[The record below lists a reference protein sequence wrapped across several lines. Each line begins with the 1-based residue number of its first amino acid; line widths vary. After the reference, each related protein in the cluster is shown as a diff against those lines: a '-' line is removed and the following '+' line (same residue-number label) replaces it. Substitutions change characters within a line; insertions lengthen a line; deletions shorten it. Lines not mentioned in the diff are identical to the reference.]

1 MSWKEFLLT
10 SLGNIHKVFR
20 RLSRKRWF
28 RLTGQ
33 DQFFVIHDSSDG
45 SSTNDE
51 LIELGFEVEDYR
63 SFK

>member
-20 RLSRKRWF
+20 VLSKKRWI
-28 RLTGQ
+28 RLMGQ
-33 DQFFVIHDSSDG
+33 DRIFVIYDSSNG

-51 LIELGFEVEDYR
+51 LIELGLEIEDYR

>member
-20 RLSRKRWF
+20 VLSKKIWIRLM
-28 RLTGQ
+28 GQ
-33 DQFFVIHDSSDG
+33 DRIFVIYDSSNG

-51 LIELGFEVEDYR
+51 LIELGLEIEDYR

>member
-1 MSWKEFLLT
+1 MSWKEFFT
-10 SLGNIHKVFR
+10 TALGNFHKVFR
-20 RLSRKRWF
+20 KLSRKRWF
-28 RLTGQ
+28 RLMGQ
-33 DQFFVIHDSSDG
+33 DQIFVIHDSSDG